1 MIVRNSWANREIT
14 QEIRDRFRAVGEANK
29 GKSLSQATRAKISV
43 HSRGETNPNAK
54 VTEIQVALIKG
65 LLTTSR
71 PSVTSVMK
79 IVSAPS
85 LSCSSGIFW
94 QGCGA
99 RVTCCSPVRKYPAP
113 ATQAR
118 TLR

>member
-1 MIVRNSWANREIT
+1 MAPAGTRCPFVQAIGASPAATAQDNGPKSGCYPVIVRNSWANREIT

-54 VTEIQVALIKG
+54 VTDIQVALIKG

-71 PSVTSVMK
+71 PSVTSV
-79 IVSAPS
+79 IED
-85 LSCSSGIFW
+85 
-94 QGCGA
+94 
-99 RVTCCSPVRKYPAP
+99 R
-113 ATQAR
+113 
-118 TLR
+118 

>member
-43 HSRGETNPNAK
+43 HSRSETNPNAK

-71 PSVTSVMK
+71 PSVTSV
-79 IVSAPS
+79 IED
-85 LSCSSGIFW
+85 
-94 QGCGA
+94 
-99 RVTCCSPVRKYPAP
+99 R
-113 ATQAR
+113 
-118 TLR
+118 